1 MAKTPGSPSSA
12 DGFPANFGRPWA
24 STASLEK
31 KPERGDKLTVSGVIE
46 DAQGKGV
53 KEVEIELLLNGRK
66 VPAQGQDERLGSGG
80 QGAFVGRYRLPRGA
94 LPEAPIRIR
103 AVKPGWQIMASWGG
117 SGRAGFAKR
126 VRV

>member
-1 MAKTPGSPSSA
+1 MFRYGGITMGWQRPLAVSVLLTVFLLIFA
-12 DGFPANFGRPWA
+12 RPWA

-31 KPERGDKLTVSGVIE
+31 KPETGDKLTVSGVIE
-46 DAQGKGV
+46 DTQGKGV

-94 LPEAPIRIR
+94 LPESPYEF
-103 AVKPGWQIMASWGG
+103 
-117 SGRAGFAKR
+117 GR
-126 VRV
+126 